1 MEAKTK
7 KRIIIGVAVAAVALI
22 AYLIFRPSDKEVTFK
37 TQVIKRDTIE
47 TTVTATGS
55 VEPVDEVTV
64 GTQVSGIVQ
73 KIYVDYNSHV
83 KKGQL
88 LAELDQSTL
97 QERLNQANATL
108 QSALSALTLAKQT
121 YTRTKGLYAQKAA
134 TKADM
139 ESAENSLTQSQ
150 SNVKTA
156 QTNVNEAK
164 VNLSYTKIYSPI
176 DGVVLGKEIEEGQ
189 TVAASFSTPTLFTIA
204 RNMKEMQVE
213 ADIDEADIGS
223 VKMGQKVTFTVDSY
237 TDRTFS
243 GTVKQIRMNPTTTN
257 NVVTYT
263 VIVSAPNPD
272 EKLFPGMTADI
283 TIITAAKEDVV
294 VPVSATNFTPTSDLF
309 KALGRPTGKPNGQP
323 GQAPAAGGND
333 NADSNSSS
341 SSDADASTSTAKSN
355 SKNKTVWVKNGNN
368 IQPRNVTVGLG
379 DGINYTVKSGLAIGD
394 TVILSATVGKKE
406 KTTSGSNPFMPT
418 PPGKNNKSSK

>member
-139 ESAENSLTQSQ
+139 ESAENSL
-150 SNVKTA
+150 
-156 QTNVNEAK
+156 
-164 VNLSYTKIYSPI
+164 
-176 DGVVLGKEIEEGQ
+176 
-189 TVAASFSTPTLFTIA
+189 
-204 RNMKEMQVE
+204 
-213 ADIDEADIGS
+213 
-223 VKMGQKVTFTVDSY
+223 
-237 TDRTFS
+237 
-243 GTVKQIRMNPTTTN
+243 
-257 NVVTYT
+257 
-263 VIVSAPNPD
+263 
-272 EKLFPGMTADI
+272 
-283 TIITAAKEDVV
+283 
-294 VPVSATNFTPTSDLF
+294 
-309 KALGRPTGKPNGQP
+309 
-323 GQAPAAGGND
+323 
-333 NADSNSSS
+333 
-341 SSDADASTSTAKSN
+341 
-355 SKNKTVWVKNGNN
+355 
-368 IQPRNVTVGLG
+368 
-379 DGINYTVKSGLAIGD
+379 
-394 TVILSATVGKKE
+394 
-406 KTTSGSNPFMPT
+406 
-418 PPGKNNKSSK
+418 